1 MKTKVD
7 LYDGAYG
14 RYDAEVYRAIREE
27 TYGLD
32 LGQTSWVTNEESAE
46 IVRWL
51 ELTSESNVL
60 EIGCGS
66 GRYALH
72 VASKVGCRV
81 TGVDLNEPGIAR
93 ARKLAEAEG
102 LADLVRFENEDAS
115 KELRFADGE
124 FDAIFSN
131 DVLCHI
137 PGRDGLLRE
146 MYRVLKSGGRML
158 FSDALVVGGVV
169 SQEEIASRSLIGY
182 YLFSPPGENERLMMD
197 AGFRLRKAM
206 DTTENATAIAGRW
219 RAAREKRSEALIKT
233 EGQENFD
240 GLQKFLARVET
251 LNCERRLL
259 RMVYL
264 AEKAN

>member
-1 MKTKVD
+1 MNAKVD

-51 ELTSESNVL
+51 ELTSASNAL

-81 TGVDLNEPGIAR
+81 TGIDLNEPGIPQ
-93 ARKLAEAEG
+93 ARKLAEGEG
-102 LADLVRFENEDAS
+102 LAERVRFENADAS

-137 PGRDGLLRE
+137 PGREGLLRE
-146 MYRVLKSGGRML
+146 M
-158 FSDALVVGGVV
+158 
-169 SQEEIASRSLIGY
+169 
-182 YLFSPPGENERLMMD
+182 
-197 AGFRLRKAM
+197 
-206 DTTENATAIAGRW
+206 
-219 RAAREKRSEALIKT
+219 
-233 EGQENFD
+233 
-240 GLQKFLARVET
+240 
-251 LNCERRLL
+251 
-259 RMVYL
+259 
-264 AEKAN
+264 